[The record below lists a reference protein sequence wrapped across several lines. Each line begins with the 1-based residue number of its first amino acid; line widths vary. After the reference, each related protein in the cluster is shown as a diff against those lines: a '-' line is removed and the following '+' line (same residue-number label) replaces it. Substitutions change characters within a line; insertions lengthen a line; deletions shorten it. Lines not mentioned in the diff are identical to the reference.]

1 MSRSDYS
8 DDCGGDWQAI
18 MWRGA
23 VHSAITGRRG
33 QAFLIEMRDA
43 LDEMP
48 EKRLVAEELT
58 VGGDVCAMGAV
69 ARKRAI
75 DMAEMDPE
83 NYDGV
88 ACKLGIASA
97 LAREIAYM
105 NDDGVGYRNKETP
118 EQRWR
123 RMREWVDQKII
134 VLKSSAKEHA
144 ND

>member
-1 MSRSDYS
+1 
-8 DDCGGDWQAI
+8 

-23 VHSAITGRRG
+23 VASAITGRRG

-43 LDEMP
+43 LDAMP

-69 ARKRAI
+69 ARKRAV

-88 ACKLGIASA
+88 AKKLGIASA

-105 NDDGVGYRNKETP
+105 NDEGGAYWESGKETP
-118 EQRWR
+118 ERRWE
-123 RMREWVDQKII
+123 RMRKWVDEKII
-134 VLKSSAKEHA
+134 VPK
-144 ND
+144 